1 MEGIGTAK
9 VADNVYKYNGKELN
23 EDLGLNLSDYGARWY
38 DAALGRWWSV
48 DPMGSVYVQWSYYNY
63 GTNNPIRFTDPDGM
77 YVSNESEQYGKELE
91 TQHSQE
97 KLKKGLANTYN
108 GEVLNQVAKGNAGL
122 VKDLYENKTTHG
134 RNSVEAGAAIIQKD
148 DGSYRNEIFQS
159 EGEGAVQPHLPTL
172 GKGETHVADYH
183 THPGSPDYQG
193 NSKDGPYFSPEDLT
207 NIKNKSLDFASIV
220 EVKMS
225 RFSAIVTDPKAYSA
239 FSSDKNFL
247 KHQQGLTEAVN
258 SDLKKY
264 GTGYYKTHGNS
275 IEGFDSVK
283 VALRDQQRYLDS
295 QNSGIQLYQTN
306 DSLKQNFVKI

>member
-1 MEGIGTAK
+1 
-9 VADNVYKYNGKELN
+9 
-23 EDLGLNLSDYGARWY
+23 
-38 DAALGRWWSV
+38 
-48 DPMGSVYVQWSYYNY
+48 
-63 GTNNPIRFTDPDGM
+63 
-77 YVSNESEQYGKELE
+77 
-91 TQHSQE
+91 
-97 KLKKGLANTYN
+97 
-108 GEVLNQVAKGNAGL
+108 
-122 VKDLYENKTTHG
+122 
-134 RNSVEAGAAIIQKD
+134 
-148 DGSYRNEIFQS
+148 
-159 EGEGAVQPHLPTL
+159 
-172 GKGETHVADYH
+172 
-183 THPGSPDYQG
+183 
-193 NSKDGPYFSPEDLT
+193 
-207 NIKNKSLDFASIV
+207 
-220 EVKMS
+220 MS